1 MKRQFWFSL
10 EKNVN
15 SMRFS
20 IFADIIFLHLYKK
33 GKQRKIKTSKEIY
46 EHEMQFS

>member
-1 MKRQFWFSL
+1 MKRQLGFSL

-20 IFADIIFLHLYKK
+20 IFVDIIFLHLYKK
-33 GKQRKIKTSKEIY
+33 GKQRKIKTSKAIY
-46 EHEMQFS
+46 EPEMQLS